1 MAVHHDNT
9 ILLLA
14 FMVILVNYYSTQ
26 RQPDYDDLEATML
39 GTAEAEESLDDGQS
53 KKQAQ
58 DV

>member
-1 MAVHHDNT
+1 
-9 ILLLA
+9 
-14 FMVILVNYYSTQ
+14 MVILVNYYSTQ